1 MRSRLEVMSE
11 IGLFPLGVVLLPTE
25 RLPLH
30 IFEERYKELIGEC
43 LQADRDFGLVFAD
56 DDGMRAAGTRAEV
69 VEVLERF
76 PDGRLNIVVEGKDR
90 FRIVEVTSGRS
101 FDTAIIED
109 LSDEDEKDT
118 PVQDDL
124 AECLQAYR
132 RLAEAAGAQPDD
144 FDPGAGSVAFQI
156 AAVIDFTPE
165 LKQELLEL
173 RSEGERLAKLS
184 GLLDRAVD
192 AVLLQ
197 RTARERAAGNGH
209 VSPDD

>member
-1 MRSRLEVMSE
+1 MMSE

-30 IFEERYKELIGEC
+30 IFEERYRELIGEC
-43 LQADRDFGLVFAD
+43 LQADREFGLVFAD

-76 PDGRLNIVVEGKDR
+76 PDGRLNIMVEGKDR
-90 FRIVEVTSGRS
+90 FRIVEVTSGRP

-109 LSDEDEKDT
+109 LSDEDEKDA

-124 AECLQAYR
+124 AECLRAYR

>member
-1 MRSRLEVMSE
+1 MSE

-43 LQADRDFGLVFAD
+43 MQADQEFGLVFAD
-56 DDGMRAAGTRAEV
+56 DDGMRAAGTRAAV
-69 VEVLERF
+69 VEVLQRF
-76 PDGRLNIVVEGKDR
+76 PDGRLNIVVEGRER
-90 FRIVEVTSGRS
+90 FRIVQMTSGRS
-101 FDTAIIED
+101 FDTAIVED
-109 LSDEDEKDT
+109 LSDETEKDV
-118 PVQDDL
+118 PVPDDL
-124 AECLQAYR
+124 AGCLQAYR

-173 RSEGERLAKLS
+173 QSEGERLARLT
-184 GLLDRAVD
+184 GFLDRAVD

-197 RTARERAAGNGH
+197 QTARERAAGNGH

>member
-1 MRSRLEVMSE
+1 MMSE

-43 LQADRDFGLVFAD
+43 LQADREFGLVFAD
-56 DDGMRAAGTRAEV
+56 DDGMRVAGTRAEV
-69 VEVLERF
+69 VDVLERF
-76 PDGRLNIVVEGKDR
+76 PDGRLNIMVEGKDR
-90 FRIVEVTSGRS
+90 FRIVEVTSGRP

-109 LSDEDEKDT
+109 LSDEDERDV

-124 AECLQAYR
+124 AECLRAYR
-132 RLAEAAGAQPDD
+132 RLAEAAGAEPDD

-209 VSPDD
+209 VATDD

>member
-1 MRSRLEVMSE
+1 MSE

-43 LQADRDFGLVFAD
+43 LQGEREFGLVFSD
-56 DDGMRAAGTRAEV
+56 DDGMRTAGTRAAV
-69 VEVLERF
+69 VDVIERF
-76 PDGRLNIVVEGKDR
+76 PDGRLNVVVEGKDR
-90 FRIVEVTSGRS
+90 FRIVRVTSGRS
-101 FDTAIIED
+101 FDTAIVED
-109 LSDEDEKDT
+109 FSDEDEKDV
-118 PVQDDL
+118 PVQEDL
-124 AECLQAYR
+124 AECIQAYR
-132 RLAEAAGAQPDD
+132 RLADAAGAEPDD
-144 FDPGAGSVAFQI
+144 FEPAAGSVAFQI

-173 RSEGERLAKLS
+173 RSEGERLVKLT

-192 AVLLQ
+192 TVLLQ

-209 VSPDD
+209 VSPGD

>member
-1 MRSRLEVMSE
+1 MSE

-109 LSDEDEKDT
+109 LSDQDDKDT